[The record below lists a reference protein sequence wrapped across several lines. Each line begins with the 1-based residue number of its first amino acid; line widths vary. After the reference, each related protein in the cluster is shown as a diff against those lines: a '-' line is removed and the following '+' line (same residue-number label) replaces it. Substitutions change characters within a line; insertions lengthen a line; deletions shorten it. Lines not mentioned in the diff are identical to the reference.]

1 MAEAGAEVAKEAVQQ
16 AADAV
21 SKTVAAVTNTTGE
34 APPH

>member
-1 MAEAGAEVAKEAVQQ
+1 MAEAGSEAAKEAVQE

-21 SKTVAAVTNTTGE
+21 SKTVVAVTNATGE